1 MWEWS
6 RTVTERAVAAGWSGR
21 CRRESRPTVVDPE
34 PWVQEQEQREERSAD
49 HRAGGIPT
57 EASSVNAY
65 CLAG

>member
-21 CRRESRPTVVDPE
+21 CRREPRPTVVDPE
-34 PWVQEQEQREERSAD
+34 PWVRAQEQRDERSGD
-49 HRAGGIPT
+49 HREDGMPT
-57 EASSVNAY
+57 EAAAIDAY